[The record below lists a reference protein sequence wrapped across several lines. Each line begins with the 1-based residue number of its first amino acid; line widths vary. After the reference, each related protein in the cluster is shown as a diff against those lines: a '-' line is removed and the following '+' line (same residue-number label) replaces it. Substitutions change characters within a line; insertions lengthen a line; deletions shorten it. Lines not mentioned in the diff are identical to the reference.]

1 MGQNRSLVAKAS
13 RLTYNEEMAGIDK
26 KVIFDNIH
34 GYITL
39 NRVENRILETLY
51 YQRLRWIRQLGFSF
65 YIFPGATHTRHA
77 HALGV
82 SHIMDRILKNIGLAT
97 TEEKLFNPK
106 CQDDTTVF
114 HRTMRLA
121 AMLHDVGTFPFSHSV
136 EMGYIN
142 HYKKQ
147 QRLKKTK
154 YKANHETLGRQLI
167 QHTDFEG
174 GMTKI
179 LKEEGIDPVLLS
191 EIIAGESK
199 NPLANQLM
207 HADVDADRMDYLIRD
222 AKHTGVN
229 IGLFDLDFLIRSL
242 RMFQDAEGKKFLSIY
257 EDGLNV
263 VDSFLVSRY
272 FWYSQI
278 IHEGT
283 GYKFDL
289 LAAKICEYFLEN
301 GLIYSFDE
309 LMDEL
314 CPDPYKY
321 FTFDDAY
328 FVGKLHEY
336 LSGKAAHPM
345 IRELTEMLARRQPPS
360 QIRVQPFTSS
370 VVESE
375 EHRALLVSQ
384 CEKAVAWLEEELKR
398 LDPNAW
404 MIVDIPSK
412 DVMFTKSSQNLK
424 KENHT
429 PPLKS
434 RDAVKV
440 LTRHGDLK
448 LLVESSNS
456 LMKILSQYRNFI
468 PRVYVSPKTYELLS
482 SRGIF
487 ETLHRTAF

>member
-1 MGQNRSLVAKAS
+1 MPFELSF
-13 RLTYNEEMAGIDK
+13 TYNKQMAQNDKHDK

-82 SHIMDRILKNIGLAT
+82 SHIMDRVLKSIGLAT
-97 TEEKLFNPK
+97 TDDKLFNPRA
-106 CQDDTTVF
+106 QDETTVF

-121 AMLHDVGTFPFSHSV
+121 AMLHDIGTFPFSHSV

-147 QRLKKTK
+147 RRIKKPK
-154 YKANHETLGRQLI
+154 YKANHEVLGRHII
-167 QHTDFEG
+167 QNTDFEG
-174 GMTKI
+174 GITKI
-179 LKEEGIDPVLLS
+179 LKEEGIDPVELS
-191 EIIAGESK
+191 AIISGESS
-199 NPLANQLM
+199 NTLANQLM

-229 IGLFDLDFLIRSL
+229 IGLFDLDFLIRNL
-242 RMFQDAEGKKFLSIY
+242 RVFNDKEGKQLLSVH

-301 GLIYSFDE
+301 GLIFSFDE
-309 LMDEL
+309 LIEKL
-314 CPDPYKY
+314 VPNPYKY

-336 LSGKAAHPM
+336 LDGRGAHPM

-360 QIRVQPFTSS
+360 QIRVQPFTST

-375 EHRALLVSQ
+375 EHRQSLVEK
-384 CEKAVAWLEEELKR
+384 CEKSIEWLESELKS

-424 KENHT
+424 KESL

-434 RDAVKV
+434 RDSVKV
-440 LTRHGDLK
+440 MTRHGDLK

-468 PRVYVSPKTYELLS
+468 PRVYVSPKTYELLE
-482 SRGIF
+482 SRGVL
-487 ETLHRTAF
+487 EKLRHL

>member
-1 MGQNRSLVAKAS
+1 
-13 RLTYNEEMAGIDK
+13 MAANDT

-39 NRVENRILETLY
+39 NRVESRILETLY

-82 SHIMDRILKNIGLAT
+82 SHIMDRVLKSIGLAT

-106 CQDDTTVF
+106 IQDERTVF

-142 HYKKQ
+142 HYKKKL
-147 QRLKKTK
+147 RHRKPK
-154 YKANHETLGRQLI
+154 YKANHEVLGRNLI
-167 QHTDFEG
+167 ENTNFEG
-174 GMTKI
+174 GITKI
-179 LKEEGIDPVLLS
+179 LIEEGIDPKVLS
-191 EIIAGESK
+191 DIISGESK
-199 NPLANQLM
+199 NVLANQLM

-229 IGLFDLDFLIRSL
+229 IGLFDLDFLVRNL
-242 RMFQDAEGKKFLSIY
+242 RTFEDPDDKNQYLCIS

-301 GLIYSFDE
+301 GLIYSFDDLIE
-309 LMDEL
+309 KLV
-314 CPDPYKY
+314 PDPYKY
-321 FTFDDAY
+321 FTFDDNY

-336 LSGKAAHPM
+336 LDGRGSHPM
-345 IRELTEMLARRQPPS
+345 IRDLTEMLARRQPPA
-360 QIRVQPFTSS
+360 QIRIKPFTSS

-375 EHRALLVSQ
+375 EHRATLVSQ
-384 CEKAVAWLEEELKR
+384 CEKAVEWLEEELKR

-404 MIVDIPSK
+404 MIADIPSK
-412 DVMFTKSSQNLK
+412 DVMFTKSAQNLK
-424 KENHT
+424 KETHIN
-429 PPLKS
+429 PLKS
-434 RDAVKV
+434 RDSVKV
-440 LTRHGDLK
+440 LTRDGQLK

-468 PRVYVSPKTYELLS
+468 PRVYASPKTYELLQ
-482 SRGIF
+482 RKGIF
-487 ETLHRTAF
+487 DALRQQTF